1 MTGDLPPGRWT
12 TALIGPWWPTPSTTL
27 RAAAQHWTAWMTQ
40 KQELAQ
46 SLRNQRELLSRN
58 EGKTAEDLI
67 ARYFQGERAELDKA
81 EKYKAKSDAFITGA
95 DAIDYLRSRLTD
107 IANTGNKQI
116 DDVLASKKP
125 LSEQLAEIHR
135 IQAQCNAD
143 ATSASLATVDKIVGA
158 TQKILDAEGVG
169 GDARNWAR
177 DHGFAIDDVPHS
189 LQITKDDLSTAAA
202 GQGGRDGGVDGLSGG
217 QNAVSQ
223 ASPAGPGLRD
233 GGGFRAPGGV
243 QSAAT
248 QEAWP
253 PAAAGAGARAGPI
266 PTSPPPVTPPVTTPP
281 GITPGIPAAPG
292 LPGGSFSPAAA
303 GQGISPASLGQ
314 SFATGMMTGQPAA
327 AGAQSLS
334 AGAMHAMESG
344 STPAPQTASP
354 LPTPPPVA
362 APTMAAVGI
371 ESAAIHPSVD
381 TSATTSGT
389 PVMAASDTGTAAVAP
404 TVVTGTPMSAPAT
417 PAVGP
422 AVPAGSL
429 PAYGSDLRPSVVAA
443 GPTPSAV
450 AGPVSGAAVAPS
462 ASSSPSAGG
471 PLVSPVERTA
481 SGTTTGG
488 QVGASGT
495 PMAAASAASA
505 TSGAAAGA
513 VSARTAE
520 QQRLERLVDAVAR
533 QEPRL
538 SWAAGLREDGT
549 TTLLVTDLAGGW
561 IPPHIRLPANV
572 TLLEP
577 TARRRDV
584 SVVDLLGAVVAAA
597 AHEPNAYIGEPGP
610 DAPLLSGDR
619 SARSAAPQV
628 DELGPT
634 LVEAVRRRDG
644 LPRIAQAIAAP
655 AVRKTGVLESE
666 TQLLRER
673 LTAIQ
678 ESVLNAYP
686 DHELS
691 ALGDWMLMS
700 AIDAL
705 IDEHQYLANYHMAWF
720 AVVARRE
727 GSGGFAA

>member
-1 MTGDLPPGRWT
+1 M
-12 TALIGPWWPTPSTTL
+12 
-27 RAAAQHWTAWMTQ
+27 
-40 KQELAQ
+40 
-46 SLRNQRELLSRN
+46 
-58 EGKTAEDLI
+58 
-67 ARYFQGERAELDKA
+67 
-81 EKYKAKSDAFITGA
+81 
-95 DAIDYLRSRLTD
+95 
-107 IANTGNKQI
+107 
-116 DDVLASKKP
+116 
-125 LSEQLAEIHR
+125 
-135 IQAQCNAD
+135 
-143 ATSASLATVDKIVGA
+143 
-158 TQKILDAEGVG
+158 
-169 GDARNWAR
+169 
-177 DHGFAIDDVPHS
+177 
-189 LQITKDDLSTAAA
+189 
-202 GQGGRDGGVDGLSGG
+202 
-217 QNAVSQ
+217 
-223 ASPAGPGLRD
+223 
-233 GGGFRAPGGV
+233 
-243 QSAAT
+243 
-248 QEAWP
+248 
-253 PAAAGAGARAGPI
+253 
-266 PTSPPPVTPPVTTPP
+266 
-281 GITPGIPAAPG
+281 
-292 LPGGSFSPAAA
+292 
-303 GQGISPASLGQ
+303 
-314 SFATGMMTGQPAA
+314 
-327 AGAQSLS
+327 
-334 AGAMHAMESG
+334 
-344 STPAPQTASP
+344 
-354 LPTPPPVA
+354 
-362 APTMAAVGI
+362 
-371 ESAAIHPSVD
+371 
-381 TSATTSGT
+381 
-389 PVMAASDTGTAAVAP
+389 
-404 TVVTGTPMSAPAT
+404 T

-422 AVPAGSL
+422 AVPAGPL
-429 PAYGSDLRPSVVAA
+429 PAYGSDLRPPGVTA

-450 AGPVSGAAVAPS
+450 AAPVSGAPVAPS

-471 PLVSPVERTA
+471 ALVSPVERTA

-495 PMAAASAASA
+495 TMSAASVASA

-513 VSARTAE
+513 VSARAAE

-549 TTLLVTDLAGGW
+549 TTTLLVTDLAGGW

-577 TARRRDV
+577 AARRRDV

-619 SARSAAPQV
+619 AARSAAPKV

-666 TQLLRER
+666 TRLLRER

-691 ALGDWMLMS
+691 ALGDWMLMA

>member
-1 MTGDLPPGRWT
+1 M
-12 TALIGPWWPTPSTTL
+12 S
-27 RAAAQHWTAWMTQ
+27 
-40 KQELAQ
+40 
-46 SLRNQRELLSRN
+46 
-58 EGKTAEDLI
+58 
-67 ARYFQGERAELDKA
+67 
-81 EKYKAKSDAFITGA
+81 
-95 DAIDYLRSRLTD
+95 
-107 IANTGNKQI
+107 
-116 DDVLASKKP
+116 
-125 LSEQLAEIHR
+125 
-135 IQAQCNAD
+135 
-143 ATSASLATVDKIVGA
+143 
-158 TQKILDAEGVG
+158 
-169 GDARNWAR
+169 
-177 DHGFAIDDVPHS
+177 
-189 LQITKDDLSTAAA
+189 
-202 GQGGRDGGVDGLSGG
+202 
-217 QNAVSQ
+217 
-223 ASPAGPGLRD
+223 
-233 GGGFRAPGGV
+233 
-243 QSAAT
+243 
-248 QEAWP
+248 
-253 PAAAGAGARAGPI
+253 
-266 PTSPPPVTPPVTTPP
+266 
-281 GITPGIPAAPG
+281 
-292 LPGGSFSPAAA
+292 
-303 GQGISPASLGQ
+303 
-314 SFATGMMTGQPAA
+314 
-327 AGAQSLS
+327 
-334 AGAMHAMESG
+334 
-344 STPAPQTASP
+344 
-354 LPTPPPVA
+354 
-362 APTMAAVGI
+362 APTMAAAGI

-429 PAYGSDLRPSVVAA
+429 PAYGSDLRPPVVAA

-450 AGPVSGAAVAPS
+450 AGPVSGAPVAPS

-495 PMAAASAASA
+495 TMAAASAASA

-513 VSARTAE
+513 MSARTAE

-572 TLLEP
+572 TLLQP
-577 TARRRDV
+577 NARRRDV